1 MRCHREQM
9 LTKHRR
15 LAEAEIA
22 TFEPRSIAD
31 HQYISESTVT
41 QLPHECTAKS
51 RYKRS
56 LAEAHSA
63 QKLRRSYAEKVNTLV
78 QYQRQAQL

>member
-31 HQYISESTVT
+31 HQYISDSTVT
-41 QLPHECTAKS
+41 QAPVSTQ
-51 RYKRS
+51 RS
-56 LAEAHSA
+56 LAISEVSLKRTA
-63 QKLRRSYAEKVNTLV
+63 LRSCRAAMLKT
-78 QYQRQAQL
+78 